1 MVSENEI
8 IHIAII
14 LIIVWTGG
22 CHENATCGD
31 DGNRKVYLDIEYRRL
46 YQLVFCDGFY
56 EVVKDLF
63 HEMSFSATARG

>member
-22 CHENATCGD
+22 CHENVICGD

-63 HEMSFSATARG
+63 LEMSFSATARG